1 MIKAFIFFTT
11 LLFTQILNG
20 QITIENLLSV
30 PFPTDLKSSADG
42 KHIAW
47 VFNDKGVRNLFAAD
61 APDFKTRM
69 LTNNKTDNGIDISSV
84 GFTPDCKILF
94 TEGNPNNGKGE
105 SANPALLQLKTERIV
120 WIINNDARLN
130 DTVGQG
136 KNLKKIGSGDNAVAS
151 PDNKIITFLSGGQVW
166 FVSLDSAKPAEK
178 LITTRG
184 TISDM
189 RWSPDGSKLAFISN
203 RNDHAFLGIYNMM
216 NKTVSYPDPSVD
228 KDAEPVWSP
237 DGKSIAYIRTPN
249 NKDRLPFTEK
259 RTGSPWSIRLLNIE
273 TGTSKE
279 IWKAP
284 PGVGSVLS
292 TELPVT
298 DNLLLWGAD
307 DHIIFPSEKDGW
319 LHLYSLNIVTG
330 NTRLLT
336 PGNGEVENVVLST
349 DKKEIIYTTNIS
361 DSHRRHIWK
370 VNVSDGNAVQLSKG
384 NGIEWSPVITQN
396 GIAVLRS
403 TATTPGWPGIIQTD
417 GSIKKIAE
425 ELFPSS
431 FPAVSLVIPT
441 DVTFN
446 AKDGMLIHGQLF
458 LPPNYQSNKKYPA
471 LLFFHG
477 GSRRQM
483 LLGFHYMD
491 YYSHDYAMNQYNA
504 LNGYIVLSVNYRS
517 GIGYGLNFR
526 EALHYGAN
534 GSSEYNDVIGAGMY
548 IKSRHDVD
556 IKRIGLWGGSYGGYL
571 TAMGLA
577 NNSDV
582 FACGVDIHGVH
593 DWSDELKNWVA
604 DYDPATRT
612 AFAKIAFASSP
623 VNFLKGWRSPVL
635 FIHGDDDRNVPFNQ
649 TVNLVEK
656 LRQQNVYFEQLIFP
670 DEVHS
675 FLLHSNW
682 LKAYHAS
689 DDFFKR
695 QLKK

>member
-1 MIKAFIFFTT
+1 MRKITLLCIIFFTT
-11 LLFTQILNG
+11 LFYCNVAKSQV
-20 QITIENLLSV
+20 TIENLLSV
-30 PFPTDLKSSADG
+30 PFPTELNSSANG

-61 APDFKTRM
+61 APDFKPRM

-84 GFTPDCKILF
+84 RFTPDNKILF
-94 TEGNPNNGKGE
+94 TEGNANNGKGE
-105 SANPALLQLKTERIV
+105 SANPALLQTKTERIV
-120 WIINNDARLN
+120 WTINNS
-130 DTVGQG
+130 G
-136 KNLKKIGSGDNAVAS
+136 KDLKKIGNGDNAVAS
-151 PDNKIITFLSGGQVW
+151 PSNNRIAFVSGGQIW
-166 FVSLDSAKPAEK
+166 SILLDSTKDAEK
-178 LITTRG
+178 LIQTRG
-184 TISDM
+184 TLGDI
-189 RWSPDGSKLAFISN
+189 RWSPDGNKIAFISN
-203 RNDHAFLGIYNMM
+203 RGDHSFVGIYDIIS
-216 NKTVSYPDPSVD
+216 KTVNYPDPSVD
-228 KDAEPVWSP
+228 KDVEPVWSP
-237 DGKSIAYIRTPN
+237 DGKWIAYIRTPN
-249 NKDRLPFTEK
+249 TKDRLPFTEK

-273 TGTSKE
+273 NGISKE
-279 IWKAP
+279 IWKAAS
-284 PGVGSVLS
+284 GQGSVLS
-292 TELPVT
+292 VELPVT
-298 DNLLLWGAD
+298 ENLLLWGAGD
-307 DHIIFPSEKDGW
+307 YIVFPSEKDGW
-319 LHLYSLNIVTG
+319 LHLYSLNIQNG
-330 NTRLLT
+330 NIHLLT
-336 PGNGEVENVVLST
+336 PGDGEVENVILST
-349 DKKEIIYTTNIS
+349 DKKEIIYTSNIR

-370 VNVSDGNAVQLSKG
+370 ANVSDGNPVQLSKG

-396 GIAVLRS
+396 GIAVLQS
-403 TATTPGWPGIIQTD
+403 TAIIPAWPGVVQAD
-417 GSIKKIAE
+417 GSTKKIGE
-425 ELFPSS
+425 ELFPSV
-431 FPAVSLVIPT
+431 FPATSLVIPT
-441 DVTFN
+441 DVTFK
-446 AKDGMLIHGQLF
+446 AKDGMLLHGQLF
-458 LPPNYQSNKKYPA
+458 LPPGYQSKKKYPV

-491 YYSHDYAMNQYNA
+491 YYSHDYAMNEYNA

-534 GSSEYNDVIGAGMY
+534 GGSEYNDVIGAGLY
-548 IKSRHDVD
+548 IKSRPDVD
-556 IKRIGLWGGSYGGYL
+556 AKRIGLWGGSYGGYL

-593 DWSDELKNWVA
+593 DWSDELKNWVS
-604 DYDPATRT
+604 DYDPATRA

-656 LRQQNVYFEQLIFP
+656 LRQRNVYFEQLIFP

-689 DDFFKR
+689 ENFFKR